1 MAENLARTTESPWR
15 RPIGFYRPIVQST
28 IMPTTQIKMPKAD
41 RVFLITATLGLCAEI
56 GIAVTDPHALTTFK
70 YIMGTIVFTW
80 IGLSAA
86 LSWLRPR
93 LPLWVLRILQGLQF
107 VLLLSSLALF
117 TADQSP
123 AVKACGTRILLGHS
137 SLLLT
142 LLGTVAVVLVG
153 YAFFRLRNAYPL
165 AFAVAE
171 IVVALSGCT
180 ALVLKCVLEKSPLS
194 LPGLLA
200 AALVLAQGFFDY
212 QTESGPRASANNP

>member
-1 MAENLARTTESPWR
+1 
-15 RPIGFYRPIVQST
+15 
-28 IMPTTQIKMPKAD
+28 
-41 RVFLITATLGLCAEI
+41 
-56 GIAVTDPHALTTFK
+56 
-70 YIMGTIVFTW
+70 
-80 IGLSAA
+80 
-86 LSWLRPR
+86 
-93 LPLWVLRILQGLQF
+93 
-107 VLLLSSLALF
+107 
-117 TADQSP
+117 
-123 AVKACGTRILLGHS
+123 
-137 SLLLT
+137 

-212 QTESGPRASANNP
+212 QIASGPRASANHP